1 MSSPDRQE
9 QIEILLDHFRNP
21 THHGQLEDATVIMPG
36 GNPGCGD
43 VITIYLKPNA
53 DGSVVDDVT
62 WEGEGCTISQ
72 AAASILMEM
81 VHDENW
87 TMEGI
92 LEHDDPRRRFVNERT
107 QLLERRL
114 HVLVQVGEHK
124 VVSDHPYVE
133 PGDLGRVD
141 LLGQGVAL
149 LEKNLGEQ
157 VVCSRVVCT
166 AAVSQLSEALLKA
179 ILVDLT

>member
-21 THHGQLEDATVIMPG
+21 THHGQLEDAAVIMPG

-43 VITIYLKPNA
+43 VITVYLKPNA
-53 DGSVVDDVT
+53 DGSTVDDVT

-81 VHDENW
+81 VHDEQW

-92 LEHDDPRRRFVNERT
+92 LDHDYTTMIEILGKEAVQMRPKCATLALGTLKAAVRKYQRDQIRA
-107 QLLERRL
+107 QLGADVAAADAALAL
-114 HVLVQVGEHK
+114 LADDNTGIVVGE
-124 VVSDHPYVE
+124 
-133 PGDLGRVD
+133 R
-141 LLGQGVAL
+141 AL
-149 LEKNLGEQ
+149 AEKDNA
-157 VVCSRVVCT
+157 T
-166 AAVSQLSEALLKA
+166 ARNH
-179 ILVDLT
+179 